1 MLFDESL
8 TMLNVTYFT
17 RKPGRGWSLE
27 RVFDDVAAHLPDDIT
42 VTFCHNRFNSQGLF
56 KRLYDLLRATRHQG
70 DVNHIT
76 GDVHFLTYLLQRRKT
91 ILTVHDC
98 GALECPAGLRRW
110 LLWLLWFWLPEKR
123 CAAITVISAATKQE
137 LLKHVRCDPA
147 KIEIIYNN
155 VSAEFSPYP
164 YRFHL
169 ECPRILQ
176 IGTTPNKN
184 IERVAAALSGFRC
197 RLVVI
202 GKLLESQQAALQKH
216 GIDCENHIGISREQ
230 LLLQYQQADLVMFAS
245 LYEGFGLPIVPAPPA
260 GRPVI
265 TSRLYSMPEVA
276 GDAAC
281 YVDPYDV
288 DSIRAGV
295 ERICQDANYR
305 QQLIDNGF
313 RNVERFRTAVI
324 AEQYAQLY
332 RRIHAAQ
339 GS

>member
-1 MLFDESL
+1 M
-8 TMLNVTYFT
+8 NVVHFQ
-17 RKPGRGWSLE
+17 RKPGLGHSLE
-27 RVFDDVAAHLPDDIT
+27 RLFADLRNALPPDIT
-42 VTFCHNRFNSQGLF
+42 VTVCINRYKSQGF
-56 KRLYDLLRATRHQG
+56 WRRCYDMLRATRHQG

-98 GALECPAGLRRW
+98 GALERTADLRRW

-123 CAAITVISAATKQE
+123 CTVITVVSTATKQE

-147 KIEIIYNN
+147 KIEVIYNN
-155 VSAEFSPYP
+155 VSAEFSPCL
-164 YRFHL
+164 YRFNL
-169 ECPRILQ
+169 DCPRILQ
-176 IGTTPNKN
+176 IGATPNKN
-184 IERVAAALSGFRC
+184 IERVAAALKGFHC

-202 GKLLESQQAALQKH
+202 GKLLETQQAALQKH
-216 GIDCENHIGISREQ
+216 DIDCENHIGISREQ

-245 LYEGFGLPIVPAPPA
+245 LYEGFGLPIVEANA
-260 GRPVI
+260 VGRPVI

-281 YVDPYDV
+281 YVDPYDA

-305 QQLIDNGF
+305 QQLIDQGF

-332 RRIHAAQ
+332 RRIHTAQ